1 MNYEQKYLK
10 YKAKY
15 LDLKAKL
22 EGGLAED
29 DKNIKRTQLVIEKA
43 KLKISVLEQAIKGRQ
58 NNIMDSENRK
68 KRTIENRKLA
78 KNSDEIKELD
88 EGILLWDSRIDDVK
102 REIGI
107 KTKELEIQKKIL
119 EKNTLK
125 LNELLKDKK

>member
-15 LDLKAKL
+15 LDLKANL
-22 EGGLAED
+22 EGGLVGNV
-29 DKNIKRTQLVIEKA
+29 KSTQLLIEKT
-43 KLKISVLEQAIKGRQ
+43 KSKISVLEKAIKGRQ
-58 NNIMDSENRK
+58 NNIIDSENRK
-68 KRTIENRKLA
+68 KRTIENRKIA
-78 KNSDEIKELD
+78 KNSDEIIELD

-125 LNELLKDKK
+125 LNELLKNKK

>member
-22 EGGLAED
+22 EGGLVGNV
-29 DKNIKRTQLVIEKA
+29 KSTQLLIEKA

-58 NNIMDSENRK
+58 NNIIDSENRK

-78 KNSDEIKELD
+78 KNSDEIIELD

-119 EKNTLK
+119 DKNTLK
-125 LNELLKDKK
+125 LNELLKNKK

>member
-1 MNYEQKYLK
+1 M
-10 YKAKY
+10 
-15 LDLKAKL
+15 KAKL
-22 EGGLAED
+22 EGGLVGNV
-29 DKNIKRTQLVIEKA
+29 KSTQLLIEKT
-43 KLKISVLEQAIKGRQ
+43 KSKISVLEKAIKGRQ
-58 NNIMDSENRK
+58 NNIIDSENRK
-68 KRTIENRKLA
+68 KRTIENRKIA
-78 KNSDEIKELD
+78 KNSDEIIELD

>member
-22 EGGLAED
+22 EGGLVGDE
-29 DKNIKRTQLVIEKA
+29 KNIKNTQLLIEKT
-43 KLKISVLEQAIKGRQ
+43 KSKISVLEKAIKGRQ
-58 NNIMDSENRK
+58 NNILDSENRK
-68 KRTIENRKLA
+68 KRTIENRKVA

-88 EGILLWDSRIDDVK
+88 EGILLWDSRISEVK
-102 REIGI
+102 KDIGI

-119 EKNTLK
+119 DKNTLK
-125 LNELLKDKK
+125 LNELIKNKK

>member
-22 EGGLAED
+22 EGGLVGDE
-29 DKNIKRTQLVIEKA
+29 KNIKNTQQVIEKT
-43 KLKISVLEQAIKGRQ
+43 KSKISVLEKAIKGRQ
-58 NNIMDSENRK
+58 NNILDSENRK
-68 KRTIENRKLA
+68 KRTIENRKSA

-88 EGILLWDSRIDDVK
+88 EGILLWDSRISEVK
-102 REIGI
+102 KDIGI

-119 EKNTLK
+119 DKNTLK
-125 LNELLKDKK
+125 LNELLKNKK

>member
-22 EGGLAED
+22 EGGLVGDE
-29 DKNIKRTQLVIEKA
+29 KNIKSTIEKT
-43 KLKISVLEQAIKGRQ
+43 KSKISVLEKAIKGRQ
-58 NNIMDSENRK
+58 NNILDSENRK
-68 KRTIENRKLA
+68 KRTIENRKSA

-88 EGILLWDSRIDDVK
+88 EGILLWDSRISEVK
-102 REIGI
+102 KDIGI

-119 EKNTLK
+119 DKNTLK
-125 LNELLKDKK
+125 LKELLKNKK

>member
-15 LDLKAKL
+15 LDLKANL
-22 EGGLAED
+22 EGGLVGNV
-29 DKNIKRTQLVIEKA
+29 KSTQLLIEKT
-43 KLKISVLEQAIKGRQ
+43 KSKISVLEKAIKGRQ
-58 NNIMDSENRK
+58 NNIIDSENRK

-78 KNSDEIKELD
+78 KNSDEIIELD

-125 LNELLKDKK
+125 LNELLKNKK